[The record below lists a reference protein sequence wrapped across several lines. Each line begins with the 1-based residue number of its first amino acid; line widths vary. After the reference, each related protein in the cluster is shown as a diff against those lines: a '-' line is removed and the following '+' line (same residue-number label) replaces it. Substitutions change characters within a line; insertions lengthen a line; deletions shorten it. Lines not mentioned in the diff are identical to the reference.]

1 MERLAAI
8 EELEV
13 KISRLRL
20 ELAIAENEV
29 VMLKLSTEEIPKSV
43 IMGWR
48 IINNK

>member
-29 VMLKLSTEEIPKSV
+29 VMLKLSTTEIETSA

>member
-20 ELAIAENEV
+20 ELAMLENQV
-29 VMLKLSTEEIPKSV
+29 VVLKLGTEEIPKSAV
-43 IMGWR
+43 MGWR
-48 IINNK
+48 VINNK